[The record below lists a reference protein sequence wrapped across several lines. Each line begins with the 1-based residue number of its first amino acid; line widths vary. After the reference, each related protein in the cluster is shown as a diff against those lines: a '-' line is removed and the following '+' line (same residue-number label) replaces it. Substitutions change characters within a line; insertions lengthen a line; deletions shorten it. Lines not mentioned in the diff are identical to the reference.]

1 MPQVDEAGIDML
13 LVGDSV
19 AMVVHGHDTTLPIT
33 MDEMLTH
40 CKAAARGASRAF
52 LVGDMP
58 FGSGA
63 CGGWV
68 RCAGARKGRV
78 ASAGATVP
86 GGASPASGPAASL
99 FASCTHAAPPH
110 GHAVEVSP
118 EHAVRSAI
126 RMMKEGGMDAIKS
139 EGGFSNRVKAVGAV
153 VEAGVAVMGHVG
165 LTPQS
170 ISVLGGFRPAGQ
182 SGG

>member
-1 MPQVDEAGIDML
+1 VPQVDEAGIDML

-63 CGGWV
+63 PRGG
-68 RCAGARKGRV
+68 CAE
-78 ASAGATVP
+78 
-86 GGASPASGPAASL
+86 GGAW
-99 FASCTHAAPPH
+99 
-110 GHAVEVSP
+110 
-118 EHAVRSAI
+118 
-126 RMMKEGGMDAIKS
+126 EG
-139 EGGFSNRVKAVGAV
+139 
-153 VEAGVAVMGHVG
+153 
-165 LTPQS
+165 
-170 ISVLGGFRPAGQ
+170 
-182 SGG
+182 

>member
-1 MPQVDEAGIDML
+1 MCVEARALTLVFVLAKEAMDTAGGQPVQVQAGRSLTPAPVPWLSFPPARMPQVDEAGIDML

-63 CGGWV
+63 PRGGG
-68 RCAGARKGRV
+68 CAGEGEGEDRLWACWRQSCSCMQ
-78 ASAGATVP
+78 ASIL
-86 GGASPASGPAASL
+86 SAAS
-99 FASCTHAAPPH
+99 
-110 GHAVEVSP
+110 
-118 EHAVRSAI
+118 
-126 RMMKEGGMDAIKS
+126 
-139 EGGFSNRVKAVGAV
+139 
-153 VEAGVAVMGHVG
+153 
-165 LTPQS
+165 
-170 ISVLGGFRPAGQ
+170 
-182 SGG
+182 